1 MWQIKDFELKP
12 ATLDFTSSEQGKV
25 QVSQLFSEGIQLI
38 NAIELVEWD
47 TDSQFL
53 ICEECGFWHCKPQ
66 DWVSVRRSDSLV
78 LFLPASIYVWT
89 VNQRDKTEYS
99 PPAYL
104 KQKGIPY
111 LDFSTYEALRSRN
124 STFPAID
131 EIPPLQLKE
140 ATLLFHWTAPDN
152 VLGEPPEINV
162 RRDLIVGASEGDP
175 SEHVKTL
182 QDLIERQYKLE
193 ATARLR
199 SISTNE
205 RVISLYLDGEEFID
219 WQALVFDGS
228 EYRLLVES
236 KYVVDHG

>member
-1 MWQIKDFELKP
+1 MWQIKEFELKP
-12 ATLDFTSSEQGKV
+12 ATLDFSSSEQGKV
-25 QVSQLFSEGIQLI
+25 QVTQLFSEGIQLI

-53 ICEECGFWHCKPQ
+53 ICEECGFTNCKPQ
-66 DWVSVRRSDSLV
+66 DWVSVRRAGSLV

-89 VNQRDKTEYS
+89 VNRMDKTEYS

-111 LDFSTYEALRSRN
+111 LSFSTYEALKSRHA
-124 STFPAID
+124 SFPATD

-152 VLGEPPEINV
+152 VLGELPEIDV
-162 RRDLIVGASEGDP
+162 RRDLIIGASEGNQA
-175 SEHVKTL
+175 EHLTVL
-182 QDLIERQYKLE
+182 QALMEKQYKIDSP
-193 ATARLR
+193 AQLR
-199 SISTNE
+199 SVATNE
-205 RVISLYLDGEEFID
+205 QVISLYLDDGRE
-219 WQALVFDGS
+219 WQAMVFDGS

>member
-12 ATLDFTSSEQGKV
+12 ATLDFTSSAQGKV

-53 ICEECGFWHCKPQ
+53 ICEECGFTNCKPQ

-89 VNQRDKTEYS
+89 VNRRDKTEYS

-111 LDFSTYEALRSRN
+111 LDFSTYEALGFRN
-124 STFPAID
+124 ASFPAID

-162 RRDLIVGASEGDP
+162 RSDLIIGASEGD
-175 SEHVKTL
+175 SVEHMRVL
-182 QDLIERQYKLE
+182 LDLMNKQYKIE
-193 ATARLR
+193 APAQLR
-199 SISTNE
+199 SIATNE
-205 RVISLYLDGEEFID
+205 RVISLYLERGIE
-219 WQALVFDGS
+219 WQPLVFDGS

>member
-1 MWQIKDFELKP
+1 MWQIKDPELKP

-47 TDSQFL
+47 RDSQFL
-53 ICEECGFWHCKPQ
+53 ICEECGFTNCKPQ
-66 DWVSVRRSDSLV
+66 DWVSVRRSGSLV

-89 VNQRDKTEYS
+89 VSVRDKKEYS

-111 LDFSTYEALRSRN
+111 LDFSTYETLRSRN
-124 STFPAID
+124 ATFPAID

-152 VLGEPPEINV
+152 VLGEPPEIEV
-162 RRDLIVGASEGDP
+162 RRDLIVGASKGDP
-175 SEHVKTL
+175 VEHMRVL
-182 QDLIERQYKLE
+182 QDLMNKQYKIE
-193 ATARLR
+193 TPAQMR
-199 SISTNE
+199 SIAPNE
-205 RVISLYLDGEEFID
+205 RVISLYLDRGIE
-219 WQALVFDGS
+219 WQAMVFEGS
-228 EYRLLVES
+228 EYRLLVEW